1 MAVLSRTR
9 VCGRLSEWSR
19 REPSDIDRKARES
32 EWSGSERINRA
43 YLFFSTWQLV
53 LGDFAAPGKN
63 FCFGAG
69 GFGFFDVA
77 GAIVK

>member
-1 MAVLSRTR
+1 M
-9 VCGRLSEWSR
+9 
-19 REPSDIDRKARES
+19 EPAGAKRHHGKAWES

-43 YLFFSTWQLV
+43 YLFFSTYELFRR
-53 LGDFAAPGKN
+53 DFAAPGKN

>member
-1 MAVLSRTR
+1 MAVLSRTC
-9 VCGRLSEWSR
+9 VCGRLSEWSP
-19 REPSDIDRKARES
+19 REPSDIDGKARES
-32 EWSGSERINRA
+32 EWSGSERINRS
-43 YLFFSTWQLV
+43 YLFFYQLF